1 MSLTSL
7 PSRVYGQQVFLD
19 KFGCLSQRNVVKHL
33 FHVMAAFCLPKPYK
47 YFLYIC
53 QIFLGGRIDAHEQI
67 FLVQKLAWLALEHD
81 SLARKNCQFSPYTQ
95 FCYTKV
101 TLCYLSRNFS
111 RNFVATQVAREI
123 ARRIMPRNQQVS
135 QYFCCNN
142 HCTSRIGFYFLQRL
156 RQRCNAF
163 LKHCTV

>member
-33 FHVMAAFCLPKPYK
+33 SHVKAAFCLPKPYK
-47 YFLYIC
+47 YFLYTC

-81 SLARKNCQFSPYTQ
+81 SLARTNCQFSPYTSTSN
-95 FCYTKV
+95 FV
-101 TLCYLSRNFS
+101 TLYNLSRNFS

-135 QYFCCNN
+135 QCFCCNN
-142 HCTSRIGFYFLQRL
+142 HCTSRIRFYFLQRL

-163 LKHCTV
+163 LKHRTV